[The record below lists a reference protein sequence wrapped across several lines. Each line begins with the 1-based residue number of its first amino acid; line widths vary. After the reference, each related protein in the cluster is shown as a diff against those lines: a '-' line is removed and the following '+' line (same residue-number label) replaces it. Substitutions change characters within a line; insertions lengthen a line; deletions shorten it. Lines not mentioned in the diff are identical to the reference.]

1 MNEVLKGLTQKRMTY
16 IEETLILNESI
27 KEVLEYLKNNYLG
40 KKTNQYKKIN
50 EDLQQQF
57 KTPLRNVMYTKQET
71 KYKNITH
78 TPQLTIS
85 FYHNKENRE
94 GFSLYIESDTFE
106 EQTLTFTN
114 KIATFKLTTF
124 EDIYNNYAKLS
135 ETLLNSLDLFNEFD
149 RSNLTYME
157 KKEIKDL
164 CCQQKLKLGS
174 LSFWK

>member
-16 IEETLILNESI
+16 IEETLILNKSI

-106 EQTLTFTN
+106 EKTLTFKSLAPLTFHSFACS
-114 KIATFKLTTF
+114 KYTPATVLL
-124 EDIYNNYAKLS
+124 LS
-135 ETLLNSLDLFNEFD
+135 IGE
-149 RSNLTYME
+149 
-157 KKEIKDL
+157 
-164 CCQQKLKLGS
+164 
-174 LSFWK
+174 